1 MALVPLNIRDG
12 NGASQNQEMFQGGN
26 AAASGLGNN
35 IPVHSLDSTR
45 TTYRFSASFTPQA
58 TAAVTLISIQ
68 GSATKTVRVTRIL
81 LGGASTALSV
91 APIIALQ
98 RTSALGAGGTTVN
111 PTASKNDSQVVAATA
126 VVAHYT
132 ATLKAAGTGVGG
144 PLSTQ
149 RLFTDTVTTPTVAS
163 RAGIMLFPEYGAPI
177 GQALVLRGTA
187 DFIEIQNVN
196 AGNLAA
202 GTVLEY
208 AIELVEDAS

>member
-12 NGASQNQEMFQGGN
+12 NGASQNQEMFQGGS

-45 TTYRFSASFTPQA
+45 TYYRASASFTPQP
-58 TAAVTLISIQ
+58 TGAVTVISIQ
-68 GSATKTVRVTRIL
+68 GSATKTVRIVRL
-81 LGGASTALSV
+81 MVGGAATALSDTLFQ
-91 APIIALQ
+91 LQ

-111 PTASKNDSQVVAATA
+111 PTIAKNDSASVTATA

-144 PLSTQ
+144 PLATM
-149 RLFTDTVTTPTVAS
+149 RLFQDTVTTPTVAS
-163 RAGIMLFPEYGAPI
+163 REATMLFPERGAAI

-187 DFIEIQNVN
+187 DFIEVQNIN
-196 AGNLAA
+196 AANLAT
-202 GTVLEY
+202 GSVLDYVVEW
-208 AIELVEDAS
+208 VEDAS